1 MFSFNMRSVF
11 GLLSFA
17 GGMYT
22 HNKEEVHWVIVVWS
36 HHGHT
41 ILRLIHLNY
50 VNFFKVKSFPET
62 KINCKYSGVI
72 CALYIYLYWKMVRD
86 I

>member
-1 MFSFNMRSVF
+1 MIMHCQFFHIFAEYGLGFAVRIKYLKHVFIQYEVSF

-41 ILRLIHLNY
+41 IY
-50 VNFFKVKSFPET
+50 V
-62 KINCKYSGVI
+62 
-72 CALYIYLYWKMVRD
+72 
-86 I
+86 